1 MSRTHVRSALASYR
15 DQVTELITE
24 GATLGDV
31 EVAINAQ
38 AGLTE
43 DQKAALWLFAFSLH
57 DRAEQQNDAQ
67 AHLTAVEVVAG
78 HSEMTEPVREPD
90 RAGPREFDANGFP
103 VPQRNRS
110 FLERVSRLRNLQ

>member
-1 MSRTHVRSALASYR
+1 MSGTHARPGLAGYR
-15 DQVTELITE
+15 DDVTELITT

-43 DQKAALWLFAFSLH
+43 DQRAALWLFAFSLH

-67 AHLTAVEVVAG
+67 AHLTAIEVAAG
-78 HSEMTEPVREPD
+78 QGEMTDHAR
-90 RAGPREFDANGFP
+90 PREFDANGFP
-103 VPQRNRS
+103 VPQGNRS
-110 FLERVSRLRNLQ
+110 FLERVSLLRDPQ

>member
-1 MSRTHVRSALASYR
+1 MSGTHERPALADYR
-15 DQVTELITE
+15 DEVTELITR

-31 EVAINAQ
+31 EVAINTQ
-38 AGLTE
+38 PGLTE

-67 AHLTAVEVVAG
+67 AHLTAIEVAAG
-78 HSEMTEPVREPD
+78 HSEMTDHAR
-90 RAGPREFDANGFP
+90 PREFDANGFP

-110 FLERVSRLRNLQ
+110 FLELSRLRNPQ